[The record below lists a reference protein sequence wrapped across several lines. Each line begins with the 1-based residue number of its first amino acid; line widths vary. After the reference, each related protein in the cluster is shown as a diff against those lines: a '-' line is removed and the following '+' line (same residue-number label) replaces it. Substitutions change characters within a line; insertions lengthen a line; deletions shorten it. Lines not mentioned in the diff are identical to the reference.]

1 MKALGFDA
9 SKPELNNL
17 LRDYGVTAEGQ
28 KPVSNQPGQQFSR
41 LYITQ
46 DAFTGIM
53 TKKIRE
59 RDPLDEILRAFDLFA
74 GVGSGGVAD
83 GQEAKIAI
91 EDLRR
96 VAKELG
102 ETLEEDELK
111 AMIDEFDLDNDGMS
125 MSPIF
130 TPNMTCLGFCDR
142 DPWKDILL
150 TVRPSAEI
158 VSRDEFIS
166 ICRGD

>member
-28 KPVSNQPGQQFSR
+28 KPNSNQPSQQFSR

-46 DAFTGIM
+46 DAFTNIM

-125 MSPIF
+125 MSLIF
-130 TPNMTCLGFCDR
+130 CPNMTYLRLYYWNPG
-142 DPWKDILL
+142 KN
-150 TVRPSAEI
+150 
-158 VSRDEFIS
+158 
-166 ICRGD
+166 IC